1 MSTLILQPVDLNAKQ
16 DKITWLSPSGA
27 LISSSGLRDAG
38 GQPSDPTLSGLATLN
53 STSGLVTQT
62 GVDSFT
68 KRTLTASTGITIT
81 NGDGVSGNPTV
92 SVTANTYQPID
103 ATLTALAG
111 LNATAGLVIQTGT
124 DAFTKRTLTGT
135 AGQITV
141 TNGDGVSG
149 NPTVSL
155 PSTITQATTFSAA
168 LTTSA
173 AENNAVL
180 VVTSNT
186 TLDATHKYVI
196 CNSTGNFTITLPTAA
211 SSSGRIYKVKNKNT
225 GTATIVVTSAG
236 TIDGLTSTILP
247 GGIFAAVELVSDSST
262 WNVF

>member
-1 MSTLILQPVDLNAKQ
+1 MPTLILQPANKQ
-16 DKITWLSPSGA
+16 DPIAWLSPTGA
-27 LISSSGLRDAG
+27 LIAASGLRDAG
-38 GQPSDPTLSGLATLN
+38 GQPSDPTLSGLAVLDSN
-53 STSGLVTQT
+53 LGLITQT
-62 GVDSFT
+62 GVDLFT

-81 NGDGVSGNPTV
+81 NGNGVSGNPTIA
-92 SVTANTYQPID
+92 VTTNTYQPID

-111 LNATAGLVIQTGT
+111 LNTTAGLVVQTGT

-135 AGQITV
+135 AGQITIV
-141 TNGDGVSG
+141 NGDGVSG

-173 AENNAVL
+173 AENKAVL

-186 TLDATHKYVI
+186 TLNATHKYVI
-196 CNSTGNFTITLPTAA
+196 CNSASDFTVTLPTAA
-211 SSSGRIYKVKNKNT
+211 SSNGRIYKIKNKNT
-225 GTATIVVTSAG
+225 GLVIINVTSSG

-247 GGIFAAVELVSDSST
+247 GNIFAAIELVSDGST
-262 WNVF
+262 WNAF

>member
-1 MSTLILQPVDLNAKQ
+1 MPTLILQPANKQ
-16 DKITWLSPSGA
+16 DPIAWLSPTGA
-27 LISSSGLRDAG
+27 LIAASGLRDIG
-38 GQPSDPTLSGLATLN
+38 GQSSDPTLSGLAVLDSN
-53 STSGLVTQT
+53 LGLITQT
-62 GVDSFT
+62 GIDLFT

-81 NGDGVSGNPTV
+81 NGNGVSGNPTI

-103 ATLTALAG
+103 ATLTALAA
-111 LNATAGLVIQTGT
+111 LDTAAGLVVQTGT
-124 DAFTKRTLTGT
+124 DTFTKRTLTGT

-141 TNGDGVSG
+141 TNGNGASG

-168 LTTSA
+168 FTTSA
-173 AENNAVL
+173 AETNAVL
-180 VVTSNT
+180 VVTANT
-186 TLDATHKYVI
+186 TLDGTHKYIV

-211 SSSGRIYKVKNKNT
+211 SSAGRIYKVKNKNT
-225 GTATIVVTSAG
+225 GTVTLNVTSAG

-262 WNVF
+262 WNAF